1 MAAAVER
8 RAPSG
13 TARRRDRLRRPT
25 LTLLLGLLLCAPL
38 PAQRSPHAAEPH
50 AALPSSAPWT
60 SLAPGLEIA
69 FFGLP
74 ADEASRDS
82 ALTVLRVDPRH
93 WQLRLLCASAT
104 ADMPSL
110 TAKQWSELHE
120 LAAATNAG
128 MFAADGR
135 THVGYLRN
143 ELHVNSAAKNQY
155 QSVAAFSPKVSHVPA
170 FRIFDLEHTNFDT
183 ILKQYD
189 CVVQNLRLI
198 KRPRENRWSPQPRKW
213 SEAAL
218 GEDAEGRALLIF
230 CRMPLAMH
238 DFNQLLLSL
247 PLDLVSA
254 QHLEGGPEAQLYVKH
269 GDFVRECV
277 GSYETCFL
285 PNAANETAWPI
296 PNVLGVAPVEEDGGR

>member
-13 TARRRDRLRRPT
+13 TAHRRDRFRRPT
-25 LTLLLGLLLCAPL
+25 VALLLGLLLCTPL
-38 PAQRSPHAAEPH
+38 PPQWSPRAAEPH
-50 AALPSSAPWT
+50 AAVPSSAPWT

-69 FFGLP
+69 FFELP
-74 ADEASRDS
+74 ADESPKDS

-93 WQLRLLCASAT
+93 WQLRLLCASVT
-104 ADMPSL
+104 AEMPSL
-110 TAKQWSELHE
+110 TAKQWCELHE
-120 LAAATNAG
+120 LTAATNAG
-128 MFAADGR
+128 MFAVDGR

-143 ELHVNSAAKNQY
+143 EIHVNSAAKNQY
-155 QSVAAFSPKVSHVPA
+155 QSVAAFSPKVSNVPE
-170 FRIFDLEHTNFDT
+170 FRIFDLECTSFDT

-198 KRPRENRWSPQPRKW
+198 KRPGEDRWSPQPRKW

-218 GEDAEGRALLIF
+218 GEDTAGRALLIF
-230 CRMPLAMH
+230 CRMPLSMH

-254 QHLEGGPEAQLYVKH
+254 QHLEGGPEAQLYIKH

-277 GSYETCFL
+277 GSYETGFL
-285 PNAANETAWPI
+285 PNDANDTAWRI
-296 PNVLGVAPVEEDGGR
+296 PNALGVAPVEETGGR